1 MWLIFLALVGITIA
15 GPKLVKSNSKVLNL
29 MGKAISPVS
38 NFFRDAGLKING
50 GAKKLFK
57 TQDTDELE
65 KLRIKIAVLEEENR
79 KLYSTIV
86 KSDSIKREYEL
97 LETTNR
103 DLVPAKIVA
112 RAPGNW
118 FDLFKINRGSHQGL
132 KLNDT
137 IVIAAGEE
145 GDAIEGLVGKISE
158 IGYDYANVTTINS
171 EKNKVAIKNMRSGDG
186 GIITGMKNGLLEG
199 YMYDRNSDIIVGDTI
214 LTSGMGEVYKEG
226 VMVGVVDRVETDESN
241 LKKNIYIKPAVDT
254 RNITK
259 VFVVK

>member
-1 MWLIFLALVGITIA
+1 MALIGITIA
-15 GPKLVKSNSKVLNL
+15 GPKLVKSNSRVLNL
-29 MGKAISPVS
+29 MGKVISPVS
-38 NFFRDAGLKING
+38 NFFRDTGLKINAG
-50 GAKKLFK
+50 TKKLFK
-57 TQDTDELE
+57 SQDTEEVD

-86 KSDSIKREYEL
+86 KSEAIKREYEL

-118 FDLFKINRGSHQGL
+118 FDLFKINKGSHQGL

-214 LTSGMGEVYKEG
+214 LTSGMGEAYKEG

>member
-1 MWLIFLALVGITIA
+1 M
-15 GPKLVKSNSKVLNL
+15 
-29 MGKAISPVS
+29 
-38 NFFRDAGLKING
+38 
-50 GAKKLFK
+50 
-57 TQDTDELE
+57 
-65 KLRIKIAVLEEENR
+65 
-79 KLYSTIV
+79 
-86 KSDSIKREYEL
+86 
-97 LETTNR
+97 
-103 DLVPAKIVA
+103 PAKIVA